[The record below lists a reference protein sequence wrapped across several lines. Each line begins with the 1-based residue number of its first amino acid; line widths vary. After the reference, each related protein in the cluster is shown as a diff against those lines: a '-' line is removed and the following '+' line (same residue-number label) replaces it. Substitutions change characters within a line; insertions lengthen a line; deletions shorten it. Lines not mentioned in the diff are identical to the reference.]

1 MREFSLL
8 SRADVFGENKS
19 KIFTKRGVTSDTT
32 DYGIITGADVIE
44 DHKKYKGIRIGKY
57 WIDGFQKI
65 VTDDRDWWRN
75 YEDLFT
81 EVIRAGGWKNENA
94 ISDNC
99 GIRLKMKYSSLEELQ
114 KNKGSVVKRCNDGII
129 EIEYGYY
136 PQKVIDRDFQEY
148 LEVLYKGDKL
158 KKTGNIYSTY
168 KPTRINGKIK
178 ENCENEEF
186 EYNGKRYVRFD
197 VKKNYYNTSYEAEK
211 YMRNSKGE
219 LYDYVWVEV
228 EPVKWLVDEKAK
240 MLVTEKIILGGVPY
254 KSGLKVDMTQEGYRN
269 TIARRF
275 INNFIEKELFS
286 CELEKI
292 NQKELESDCEI
303 KSNQERDDYE
313 R

>member
-1 MREFSLL
+1 M
-8 SRADVFGENKS
+8 
-19 KIFTKRGVTSDTT
+19 
-32 DYGIITGADVIE
+32 
-44 DHKKYKGIRIGKY
+44 
-57 WIDGFQKI
+57 
-65 VTDDRDWWRN
+65 
-75 YEDLFT
+75 
-81 EVIRAGGWKNENA
+81 
-94 ISDNC
+94 
-99 GIRLKMKYSSLEELQ
+99 
-114 KNKGSVVKRCNDGII
+114 
-129 EIEYGYY
+129 
-136 PQKVIDRDFQEY
+136 
-148 LEVLYKGDKL
+148 
-158 KKTGNIYSTY
+158 
-168 KPTRINGKIK
+168 
-178 ENCENEEF
+178 
-186 EYNGKRYVRFD
+186 
-197 VKKNYYNTSYEAEK
+197 KKNYYNTSYEAEK